1 MNKKNIIK
9 YLILFVY
16 FFISLVFIFTLSRGD
31 TYVNFGFSYAVSIG
45 EIPYNDFNM
54 VISPLA
60 PYLYSIGLFI
70 STNIIVYYLEQ
81 ALLLCVLF
89 YFVEKIINKKYLLF
103 LLVLS
108 IPYPIAMVTVLFPGY
123 NYLILLL
130 FIIFIYCFDKN
141 KYYLLGFLLGLLF
154 CTKQTIG
161 LVVFIPTIYYLFKDR
176 KIFIKMFIGYIIPII
191 VLLIYLLFNNSLFNF
206 IDLCFLGLFDFGNSN
221 SSIDMFYLI
230 MFILGILYFIIRI
243 IRDKNNILLYYALCF
258 SSVSLPI
265 IDYYH
270 VSLFLVIVFLFII
283 KDITIKD
290 ILYKYIVIFII
301 CLDIIWTVITY
312 HFIGDLKIV
321 NYNNFGLSI
330 ITKDDYKYTNELLK
344 YVDSLDKEVIYFMR
358 GSENYFYKITTNR
371 KLNYY
376 DLPNYGN
383 YGYDGLNKMKKKI
396 NSKKDVYFVIDRK
409 LVKNND
415 SFQQYTKELGQ
426 IIIDKG
432 KLKRSIG
439 IYDIYYKE

>member
-31 TYVNFGFSYAVSIG
+31 TYVNFGFSYAVSMG

-54 VISPLA
+54 VISPLS
-60 PYLYSIGLFI
+60 PYLYSVGLFL
-70 STNIIVYYLEQ
+70 SKNIIVYYLEQ
-81 ALLLCVLF
+81 SLFLCVLF
-89 YFVEKIINKKYLLF
+89 YFVEKIVNKKYLLF

-108 IPYPIAMVTVLFPGY
+108 IPFPIAMVSVLYPGY
-123 NYLILLL
+123 NFLVLLL
-130 FIIFIYCFDKN
+130 FIIFVYCFDKN
-141 KYYLLGFLLGLLF
+141 KYYLLGFLLGLIF

-161 LVVFIPTIYYLFKDR
+161 LVLFIPTLYYLFKDR
-176 KIFIKMFIGYIIPII
+176 KIFIKMFIGYMIPII
-191 VLLIYLLFNNSLFNF
+191 VLLIYLLFNNNLFNY
-206 IDLCFLGLFDFGNSN
+206 IDLCFLGLFDFGNNN
-221 SSIDMFYLI
+221 SSIDIYYLI
-230 MFILGILYFIIRI
+230 MLLLEILYFIIKI
-243 IRDKNNILLYYALCF
+243 IKDKNNLLLYYCLLF

-283 KDITIKD
+283 KDINIED
-290 ILYKYIVIFII
+290 RLYKYIVIFTI
-301 CLDIIWTVITY
+301 CLDIIWAVITY
-312 HFIGDLKIV
+312 YYISNIIIV

-330 ITKDDYKYTNELLK
+330 STENDYKYTNELLE

-371 KLNYY
+371 KLDFF

-383 YGYDGLNKMKKKI
+383 YGYDGLNKMKKRI
-396 NSKKDVYFVIDRK
+396 NDKKDVYFVIDRK
-409 LVKNND
+409 LVKNNNP
-415 SFQQYTKELGQ
+415 FQQYIKELGQ
-426 IIIDKG
+426 LIIDKG
-432 KLKRSIG
+432 ILKRSIG
-439 IYDIYYKE
+439 VYDIYYKE